1 MKLKVYQ
8 NDAVGDELCP
18 ACGME
23 FPAPFSMAVCVH
35 CGLISFGCNMCPL
48 DYNSQLHGLL
58 VVLDLW
64 CNMCPLDY
72 NSQRNEVLKAT
83 CNGSEC
89 PAHRPAKNLYAIF
102 SRKELRQLPRDY
114 VGEVSCGKNKTMQ
127 LLVGSRIVPVY
138 TGRKVIGITTIDMD
152 AWRNG
157 NRELKGVPT
166 IYNL

>member
-18 ACGME
+18 SCGME

-48 DYNSQLHGLL
+48 DYNSQRH
-58 VVLDLW
+58 D
-64 CNMCPLDY
+64 
-72 NSQRNEVLKAT
+72 VLKAT

-89 PAHRPAKNLYAIF
+89 PAHRPVKNLYAIF

-127 LLVGSRIVPVY
+127 LLVGSRIMPVY

-157 NRELKGVPT
+157 QRELKGVPT
-166 IYNL
+166 IYNIMGDELI

>member
-8 NDAVGDELCP
+8 NDSVGDELCP

-48 DYNSQLHGLL
+48 DYNSQ
-58 VVLDLW
+58 
-64 CNMCPLDY
+64 
-72 NSQRNEVLKAT
+72 RNEVLKAT
-83 CNGSEC
+83 CNGNGC
-89 PAHRPAKNLYAIF
+89 PAHRPVENLYAIF
-102 SRKELRQLPRDY
+102 SRKELQQLPRDY

-138 TGRKVIGITTIDMD
+138 TGRKVIGITTIDLD

-166 IYNL
+166 IYNIMGDELE

>member
-1 MKLKVYQ
+1 MTLKVYQ
-8 NDAVGDELCP
+8 NDSVGDELCP

-48 DYNSQLHGLL
+48 DYNSQ
-58 VVLDLW
+58 
-64 CNMCPLDY
+64 
-72 NSQRNEVLKAT
+72 RNEVLKAT
-83 CNGSEC
+83 CNGNGC
-89 PAHRPAKNLYAIF
+89 PAHRPVENLYAIF
-102 SRKELRQLPRDY
+102 SRKELQQLPRDY

-138 TGRKVIGITTIDMD
+138 TGRKVIGITTIDLD

-166 IYNL
+166 IYNIMGDELE

>member
-35 CGLISFGCNMCPL
+35 CGLISFG
-48 DYNSQLHGLL
+48 
-58 VVLDLW
+58 

-166 IYNL
+166 IYNIMGDELE

>member
-8 NDAVGDELCP
+8 NDVVGDELCP

-48 DYNSQLHGLL
+48 DYNSQRH
-58 VVLDLW
+58 
-64 CNMCPLDY
+64 
-72 NSQRNEVLKAT
+72 EVLKVT
-83 CNGSEC
+83 CNGNGC
-89 PAHRPAKNLYAIF
+89 PAHRPVKNLYAIF
-102 SRKELRQLPRDY
+102 SRKELQQLPRDY

-127 LLVGSRIVPVY
+127 LLVGSSIVPVY

-157 NRELKGVPT
+157 HRDLKNVPT
-166 IYNL
+166 IYNIMGDELE

>member
-8 NDAVGDELCP
+8 NDVVGDELCP
-18 ACGME
+18 SCGME

-35 CGLISFGCNMCPL
+35 CGLISFG
-48 DYNSQLHGLL
+48 
-58 VVLDLW
+58 

-127 LLVGSRIVPVY
+127 LLVGSRIMPVY

-157 NRELKGVPT
+157 QRELKGVPT
-166 IYNL
+166 IYNIMGDELI